1 MQQLSFDDLEIWR
14 PVVGYEGLYDVS
26 SLGRV
31 KSLERLSLSGKRI
44 RERIL
49 KPLPT
54 ARYPGV
60 TLHRER
66 IQTRHYIHRLVALAF
81 LGPCPEGQEVRHK
94 DGGRDC
100 PRLSNLEYGTHA
112 ENMQD
117 MVLHGKCYWTNRT
130 HCRHGHRF
138 TPENTLIRREL
149 GRVTGRRCRQCAKD
163 RSRNR
168 RLREKE
174 AA

>member
-31 KSLERLSLSGKRI
+31 KSLERLSLSGKHI

-49 KPLPT
+49 KPLST
-54 ARYPGV
+54 AGYPGV

-66 IQTRHYIHRLVALAF
+66 IQTRHYVHRLVAAAF

-94 DGGRDC
+94 DGGRDY
-100 PRLSNLEYGTHA
+100 PGLSNLEYGTHT

-117 MVLHGKCYWTNRT
+117 MIRHGRSYWRNRT
-130 HCRHGHRF
+130 HCGNGHEF
-138 TPENTLIRREL
+138 TRENTIIRSDVR
-149 GRVTGRRCRQCAKD
+149 GARRCRECSNQ
-163 RSRNR
+163 R
-168 RLREKE
+168 RRAYRARAKE